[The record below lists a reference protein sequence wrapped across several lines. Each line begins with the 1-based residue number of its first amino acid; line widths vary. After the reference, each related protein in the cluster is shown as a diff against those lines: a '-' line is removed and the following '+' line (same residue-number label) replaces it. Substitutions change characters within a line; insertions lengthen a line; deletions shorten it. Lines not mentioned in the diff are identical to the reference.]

1 MDNSYIQEIPP
12 HQNENDVYT
21 ADGWT
26 FKDVKLFET
35 IMLDFEENG
44 SLQFFERV
52 ALVMP
57 WKTIASIK
65 LRYQTLMNELKLIRS
80 SDVNFEGIVMEDPQ
94 MDEEDSETIMKEE
107 LKGKTPRPKKRGIPW
122 TIEEHKSPDGNF
134 EDIVMEDPQVDEE
147 DSENIMAEK
156 LKGKTPTPK
165 KRGIPW
171 TTEEH
176 KSFSPGLE
184 TYGKGDWKKI
194 SQNFVSFKTP
204 SQAHASLC
212 PQGRLPPDLLGTQ
225 DDYVLH
231 Y

>member
-122 TIEEHKSPDGNF
+122 TIEEHKS
-134 EDIVMEDPQVDEE
+134 
-147 DSENIMAEK
+147 
-156 LKGKTPTPK
+156 
-165 KRGIPW
+165 
-171 TTEEH
+171 
-176 KSFSPGLE
+176 FSPGLE

-204 SQAHASLC
+204 SQVTSHAQKFEQPMLNQTPRRRQTINDIQCLC
-212 PQGRLPPDLLGTQ
+212 CNSGPCKLVSSGSSST
-225 DDYVLH
+225 
-231 Y
+231 